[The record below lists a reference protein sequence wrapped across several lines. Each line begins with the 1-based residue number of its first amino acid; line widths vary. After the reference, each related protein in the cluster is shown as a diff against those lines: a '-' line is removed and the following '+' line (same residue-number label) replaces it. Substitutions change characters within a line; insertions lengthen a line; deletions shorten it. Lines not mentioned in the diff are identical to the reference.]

1 MNHVGTQQL
10 ETDCLNLTD
19 RFLFVI
25 CVYANPSNSGGLKKS
40 EMLERS
46 IRWTL

>member
-19 RFLFVI
+19 RFLFCDLCI
-25 CVYANPSNSGGLKKS
+25 CKPLEFGGFKK
-40 EMLERS
+40 
-46 IRWTL
+46 I